1 MPENLLLE
9 LWHYAT
15 TGRADY
21 RDISVGQHSD
31 VHTNVWIEM
40 QAVGSTGY
48 AR

>member
-9 LWHYAT
+9 LWHCAA

-21 RDISVGQHSD
+21 RDTSVGQHSD
-31 VHTNVWIEM
+31 VNTNVWIEM
-40 QAVGSTGY
+40 QAEGSTGC